1 MATSF
6 GYVKRDVQDMQINWA
21 EVGQNVRNVLDEE
34 SRIRQEKKDAID
46 KATREYEQRV
56 TDSNLL
62 GEDVEFNRGVLQ
74 FSADAQE
81 MILMQ
86 DMLLKSGQLKPRDYT
101 IMRQNMVDGTNE
113 VFKTI
118 ELFNNERD
126 AVMQGVDSGELSA
139 DMLENFA
146 LVQDASNFNKNRI
159 VFDPY
164 SGKVNVANMVE
175 DPKNPGGPLVPDN
188 NPNTLRSVQSLS
200 NIIKDK
206 VARFDV
212 ISSAEEYSKKLAPV
226 VSQVVKSMGGTY
238 TKGTIEKITSYF
250 IEKGGGFTPT
260 DEEAEKLIEELGLDP
275 NTPPDAIV
283 NVHRAINQMGESIV
297 SNDRQGMSILIDFAK
312 IAEGGDYI
320 TTFNEAE
327 TVDAN
332 GNRLENVILKKQE
345 NGRIIYDLT
354 DEQKK
359 EAKKQWTTQV
369 ASFLEESKEV
379 QAVQFKEE
387 PSTANIK
394 LNQEAKEKQKK
405 SEKFRNMM
413 AQLYYGNSSEVNA
426 AETYFRDL
434 LGVTEVKK
442 KNDVIQIM
450 RYNPDEDRVE
460 TTEITMLDAD
470 GNLMGFELFAQSAY
484 PGLAGE
490 ANIDEAVALGG
501 GVRTGVVKNVTI
513 GPNNTVDI
521 TFDNGI
527 VENRK
532 GSLTD
537 FKVGS
542 TIELGSATPTGK
554 GAGTAFSESDKAY
567 KNRYVNAIVD
577 VPKLKTL
584 TKSGSD
590 KNLSPTDVKNH
601 FSLLTSLGFKVTDPY
616 TPRNAVL
623 FEAADETVYEFKTN
637 EDTLD
642 EQIQGLITFINT
654 YMLDEKFAAA
664 DVKSVIGPKKSGTEE
679 ETTEETE
686 EVEETTEGGN
696 KVDAYGNP
704 IQ

>member
-86 DMLLKSGQLKPRDYT
+86 DMLLKSGQLKPSDYT

-126 AVMQGVDSGELSA
+126 AVMQGVDNLELSL
-139 DMLENFA
+139 DNLENFA
-146 LVQDASNFNKNRI
+146 LVQEASNFNKNRI

-175 DPKNPGGPLVPDN
+175 DPNNPGGPLVPDN

-369 ASFLEESKEV
+369 ASFLDESKEV

-394 LNQEAKEKQKK
+394 LNQEAAAKK
-405 SEKFRNMM
+405 AKSQDFRNMM
-413 AQLYYGNSSEVNA
+413 AQLYYGDATEVAA

-434 LGVTEVKK
+434 LGVTEVRKRG
-442 KNDVIQIM
+442 NI
-450 RYNPDEDRVE
+450 VE
-460 TTEITMLDAD
+460 VSTFNEKTNKLETKPITMLDEN
-470 GNLMGFELFAQSAY
+470 GNIMSFEMFAKSAFT
-484 PGLAGE
+484 GLAGE
-490 ANIDEAVALGG
+490 ADIDKAVALGG
-501 GVRTGVVKNVTI
+501 GIQTGVVKNVTL

-521 TFDNGI
+521 TFDNGR
-527 VENRK
+527 VERRVGNI
-532 GSLTD
+532 GD
-537 FKVGS
+537 FRVGS
-542 TIELGSATPTGK
+542 TIELGSITPTSK
-554 GAGTAFSESDKAY
+554 GAGTLVSESDEDY

-584 TKSGSD
+584 TTPKDVVSH
-590 KNLSPTDVKNH
+590 LSELKG
-601 FSLLTSLGFKVTDPY
+601 LGFEVIDVFNP
-616 TPRNAVL
+616 L
-623 FEAADETVYEFKTN
+623 FPNMVELKAADGTVYEFTTN
-637 EDTLD
+637 KDTLD

-654 YMLDEKFAAA
+654 NMLDEKYDAA
-664 DVKSVIGPKKSGTEE
+664 DKKSVIGPKKSGVELQSE
-679 ETTEETE
+679 GETTEE
-686 EVEETTEGGN
+686 GN

-704 IQ
+704 I

>member
-86 DMLLKSGQLKPRDYT
+86 DMLLKSGQLKPSDYT

-126 AVMQGVDSGELSA
+126 AVMQGVDNLELSL
-139 DMLENFA
+139 DNLENFA

-175 DPKNPGGPLVPDN
+175 DPNNPGGPLVPDN

-212 ISSAEEYSKKLAPV
+212 IASAEEYSKKLSPV
-226 VSQVVKSMGGTY
+226 VAEAVRSMGGTY
-238 TKGTIEKITSYF
+238 TKGTIEKLTSYF
-250 IEKGGGFTPT
+250 LEKSGGFEPT
-260 DEEAEKLIEELGLDP
+260 EEEAKKLIEDLGLDP
-275 NTPPDAIV
+275 NTTPDAIV

-369 ASFLEESKEV
+369 ASFLGESKEV
-379 QAVQFKEE
+379 RAEKFKDE
-387 PSTANIK
+387 PSTANVK
-394 LNQEAKEKQKK
+394 MNQEAAAKKAK

-413 AQLYYGNSSEVNA
+413 AQLYYGDATEVNA

-434 LGVTEVKK
+434 LGATEVKK
-442 KNDVIQIM
+442 QGNIVYVS
-450 RYNPDEDRVE
+450 RYNKDDDRLE
-460 TTEITMLDAD
+460 TTPITMLDAD
-470 GNLMGFELFAQSAY
+470 DNLMSFELFAQSAF

-490 ANIDEAVALGG
+490 ADIDEAVALGG
-501 GVRTGVVKNVTI
+501 GIRTGVVKNVTI
-513 GPNNTVDI
+513 GDNGTVDI
-521 TFDNGI
+521 TFDNGR

-532 GSLTD
+532 GSVTD
-537 FKVGS
+537 FQIGS
-542 TIELGSATPTGK
+542 TIELGSATPSGQ
-554 GAGTAFSESDKAY
+554 GAGTAVSESDEAY
-567 KNRYVNAIVD
+567 KNRYVTAIVD

-584 TKSGSD
+584 TKSSTN
-590 KNLSPTDVKNH
+590 KNLSPADVKDH
-601 FSLLTSLGFKVTDPY
+601 LAPLEGLGFEVIDVYSPSNRVAIELKDEEGNLISKYKFDTK
-616 TPRNAVL
+616 
-623 FEAADETVYEFKTN
+623 ADG
-637 EDTLD
+637 LD
-642 EQIQGLITFINT
+642 KAIEGLITYINAN
-654 YMLDEKFAAA
+654 MLDEKFEAA
-664 DVKSVIGPKKSGTEE
+664 DKKSVIGPKKSGVSEE
-679 ETTEETE
+679 GDNILDEE
-686 EVEETTEGGN
+686 
-696 KVDAYGNP
+696 
-704 IQ
+704 

>member
-86 DMLLKSGQLKPRDYT
+86 DMLLKSGQLKPSDYT

-126 AVMQGVDSGELSA
+126 AVMQGVDNLELSL
-139 DMLENFA
+139 DNLENFA

-175 DPKNPGGPLVPDN
+175 DPNNPGGPLVPDN

-226 VSQVVKSMGGTY
+226 VAEAIKSMGGTY
-238 TKGTIEKITSYF
+238 TKGEIEKITSYF

-283 NVHRAINQMGESIV
+283 NIHRAINQMGESIV

-312 IAEGGDYI
+312 IAESGDYI

-369 ASFLEESKEV
+369 ASFLDESKEV
-379 QAVQFKEE
+379 RAVQFKEE

-394 LNQEAKEKQKK
+394 MNQEAKEKQNK

-413 AQLYYGNSSEVNA
+413 AQLYYGDGTEVNS

-434 LGVTEVKK
+434 LGATEVKK
-442 KNDVIQIM
+442 QGNIVYVS
-450 RYNPDEDRVE
+450 RYNKDTDRVE
-460 TTEITMLDAD
+460 TTPITMLDAD
-470 GNLMGFELFAQSAY
+470 GNLMSFELFAKSAF

-501 GVRTGVVKNVTI
+501 GIRTGVVKNVTL

-521 TFDNGI
+521 TFDNGR
-527 VENRK
+527 VENRE

-542 TIELGSATPTGK
+542 TIELGSVTPSGQ
-554 GAGTAFSESDKAY
+554 GAGTAVSESDKAY
-567 KNRYVNAIVD
+567 KNRYVTAVVD

-584 TKSGSD
+584 TKSDSN
-590 KNLSPTDVKNH
+590 KNLSPTDVVNH
-601 FSLLTSLGFKVTDPY
+601 LSELKGLGFKVEDAPIQ
-616 TPRNAVL
+616 PNRVL
-623 FEAADETVYEFKTN
+623 VTASDGTVYNFETN

-664 DVKSVIGPKKSGTEE
+664 DVKSVIGPKKSGLPEEGE
-679 ETTEETE
+679 ETNGTG
-686 EVEETTEGGN
+686 V
-696 KVDAYGNP
+696 VDGSKYNP
-704 IQ
+704 N

>member
-62 GEDVEFNRGVLQ
+62 GEDVEFNKGVLQ

-86 DMLLKSGQLKPRDYT
+86 DMLLKSGQLKPSDYT

-126 AVMQGVDSGELSA
+126 AVMQGVDNLELSL
-139 DMLENFA
+139 DNLENFA
-146 LVQDASNFNKNRI
+146 LVQEASNFNKNRI

-175 DPKNPGGPLVPDN
+175 DPNNPGGPLVPDN

-200 NIIKDK
+200 NIIRDK

-212 ISSAEEYSKKLAPV
+212 IASAQEYSKKLAPV
-226 VSQVVKSMGGTY
+226 VAETIKSMGGTY

-260 DEEAEKLIEELGLDP
+260 DAEAKKLIEELGLDP

-354 DEQKK
+354 DAQKK

-369 ASFLEESKEV
+369 ASFLDESKEV
-379 QAVQFKEE
+379 RDVKFKDE
-387 PSTANIK
+387 PSPTNLK
-394 LNQEAKEKQKK
+394 MNQDAAARKAE
-405 SEKFRNMM
+405 SEDFRNMM
-413 AQLYYGNSSEVNA
+413 AQLYYGDATEVNA

-442 KNDVIQIM
+442 QGNIVYVS
-450 RYNPDEDRVE
+450 RYNEDTDRLEVKK
-460 TTEITMLDAD
+460 IPMLDAD
-470 GNLMGFELFAQSAY
+470 GNLMGFDLFAKSAFK
-484 PGLAGE
+484 GLAEGSD
-490 ANIDEAVALGG
+490 IDKAVALGG
-501 GVRTGVVKNVTI
+501 GIRTGVVKNVTL
-513 GPNNTVDI
+513 GDDGTVNI
-521 TFDNGI
+521 TFEGGR
-527 VENRK
+527 VENRP
-532 GSLTD
+532 GSLQD
-537 FKVGS
+537 FRVGS
-542 TIELGSATPTGK
+542 TIELSSVTPTGQ
-554 GAGTAFSESDKAY
+554 GAGTEVSESDKAY
-567 KNRYVNAIVD
+567 KNRYVTAIVD

-584 TKSGSD
+584 TKSGS
-590 KNLSPTDVKNH
+590 KNLSPTEVVNH
-601 FSLLTSLGFKVTDPY
+601 LSELKGLGFKVEDAPI
-616 TPRNAVL
+616 PNRVL
-623 FEAADETVYEFKTN
+623 IEAADGTVYKFETN

-654 YMLDEKFAAA
+654 NMLDEKFEAA
-664 DVKSVIGPKKSGTEE
+664 DVKSVIGPKKSGVPEE
-679 ETTEETE
+679 GETTEADELLDE
-686 EVEETTEGGN
+686 E
-696 KVDAYGNP
+696 
-704 IQ
+704 